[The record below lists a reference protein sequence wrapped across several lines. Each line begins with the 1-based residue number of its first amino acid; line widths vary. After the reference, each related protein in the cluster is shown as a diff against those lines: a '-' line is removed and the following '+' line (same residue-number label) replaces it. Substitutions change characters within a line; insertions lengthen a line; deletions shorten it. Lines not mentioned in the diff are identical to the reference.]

1 VDGAPLVPVAPPTL
15 GSRTTNTVA
24 PPVRDPV
31 VVSRFDAT
39 FRAAAAAL
47 DLSATPIVP
56 TLVRF
61 DLPSLR
67 ATILEQTDPLRTVP
81 RRVASTIRVGGV
93 RVDAGS
99 RPGLLVAPTFD
110 RVMVAPSIVTPLY
123 ELLAEHDRTR
133 LLPGV
138 DRIPEEAITLLETNA
153 RFVSAFL
160 AGANH
165 EMNRELLWRRY
176 PTDQRG
182 TTLRR
187 FWDWLDDGDDVP
199 AIHTWGP
206 GALGSHARGGAA
218 GLLVLLVRGRLLR
231 RYPNSVIY
239 AWRAAGR
246 QLKDPPADTDLRP
259 PMFGGQFAPDITYVG
274 FNLTFEEITQGDGWF
289 FVIQQ
294 QPTEPRF
301 GFDEAPPEAPA
312 VPPTWSDATWTDAA
326 TAPGRHLI
334 VTGHPLSGATRSG
347 ATFGRDAAHLAAVL
361 LQKPMR
367 VALHGSQL
375 AHLR

>member
-1 VDGAPLVPVAPPTL
+1 M
-15 GSRTTNTVA
+15 
-24 PPVRDPV
+24 
-31 VVSRFDAT
+31 
-39 FRAAAAAL
+39 
-47 DLSATPIVP
+47 
-56 TLVRF
+56 
-61 DLPSLR
+61 
-67 ATILEQTDPLRTVP
+67 
-81 RRVASTIRVGGV
+81 
-93 RVDAGS
+93 
-99 RPGLLVAPTFD
+99 FD
-110 RVMVAPSIVTPLY
+110 RIMVSPSIETPLY
-123 ELLAEHDRTR
+123 ERLAEYDRTR

-138 DRIPEEAITLLETNA
+138 DRIPEEGVTLLETNA

-160 AGANH
+160 VGANH

-187 FWDWLDDGDDVP
+187 FWDWLDDGEDVP
-199 AIHTWGP
+199 AIHTWNPG
-206 GALGSHARGGAA
+206 GALGSDARGGAA
-218 GLLVLLVRGRLLR
+218 GLLVLLVRGKLLR

-246 QLKDPPADTDLRP
+246 LLKDPPAESDLRA

-274 FNLTFEEITQGDGWF
+274 FDLTFDEITQGDGWF

-301 GFDEAPPEAPA
+301 GFDEVPPDSPS
-312 VPPTWSDATWTDAA
+312 VPPTWSDATWADAA
-326 TAPGRHLI
+326 TAPGRHLAI
-334 VTGHPLSGATRSG
+334 GGNPLVGIARSG

-375 AHLR
+375 AQLR